1 MLLGAIAA
9 TVAVILTFASATSD
23 PPKKIV
29 SLNLCTD
36 QLLLSLADPDQ
47 IAGLSPYA
55 RDPTLSWA
63 AAEAVRFPVMS
74 GGAEDA
80 MMLKPDLVVA
90 GRFERRATRELLAR
104 RGLRVADFDVVRSID
119 EAKRQI
125 ARMGAIV
132 GHPERAE
139 ARIAAIDAAVA
150 RLRAVATRKGRRV
163 LAVSRRGWI
172 PGADSLTSSLLAA
185 AGLVNA
191 ASEMGIATGGF
202 ATLEQIVA
210 AKPDLVLV
218 ASALTMAEDQG
229 QAFLLHPALQRLYPP
244 EKRIVIP
251 EMLTVCG
258 GPMLAEG
265 LDRLADVLA
274 RRPDE
279 VTRVA
284 P

>member
-1 MLLGAIAA
+1 MRLVLSAAIFLAA
-9 TVAVILTFASATSD
+9 LSPAAAE

-63 AAEAVRFPVMS
+63 AAEAARFPVMS

-80 MMLKPDLVVA
+80 MMLRPDLVVA

-104 RGLRVADFDVVRSID
+104 RGLTVADFDIVRSID
-119 EAKRQI
+119 EAKAQI

-150 RLRAVATRKGRRV
+150 RLRAVATRKGLRV

-172 PGADSLTSSLLAA
+172 PGADSLTSSLLAT
-185 AGLVNA
+185 AGLINA

-210 AKPDLVLV
+210 TKPDLVLV
-218 ASALTMAEDQG
+218 ASALTTAEDQG

-265 LDRLADVLA
+265 LDRLAGALGRSA
-274 RRPDE
+274 PDQGSHI
-279 VTRVA
+279 A